1 MCQGMINYMYKDVY
15 TIKALEAA
23 GAHQTRVEGFGR
35 ERERE
40 RERERGGEGKTKKRI
55 EELN

>member
-1 MCQGMINYMYKDVY
+1 MIEYMYKDVY

-23 GAHQTRVEGFGR
+23 GAHQTRVEGFKR

-40 RERERGGEGKTKKRI
+40 RARGGRKNKKKG
-55 EELN
+55 